1 MSRIALA
8 ITLASSLVGCGAPG
22 TSDSSAVASRSSAAA
37 TPEPTRAQTATESPE
52 PSQKAGTAID
62 IGGRSIWFK
71 CIGTGSPTV
80 ILEAGM
86 GGDLRTWEQVQPVIG
101 ASTRTCAYDR
111 AGVGQSESAAQPRT
125 AQDAVDDL
133 HDALAAAEIEAPY
146 VMVGFSFGGLVTQL
160 YAATYPDEMAGI
172 VLVESSHPLEAEQ
185 FEAHL
190 TPEQIEE
197 DRAAVLDNPEGLDP
211 FASFEQAQDAGP
223 LPEVPLI
230 VVTAGIS
237 EGWPEEWGD
246 PAVFDGIR
254 AGHQEDLASR
264 VPGGV
269 QLIAESSTHH
279 VPSQE
284 PDVIIE
290 AVGQVLDQLP

>member
-237 EGWPEEWGD
+237 EGWPPGWDAEL
-246 PAVFDGIR
+246 FDALR
-254 AGHQEDLASR
+254 AEQQVALATL
-264 VPGGV
+264 VPGGRQV
-269 QLIAESSTHH
+269 IAETSGHH
-279 VPSQE
+279 VPGTQPE
-284 PDVIIE
+284 VVIE
-290 AVGQVLDQLP
+290 AIESVLAELR

>member
-237 EGWPEEWGD
+237 EGWPPEWD
-246 PAVFDGIR
+246 AELFDALR
-254 AGHQEDLASR
+254 AEQQVALATL
-264 VPGGV
+264 VPGGRQV
-269 QLIAESSTHH
+269 IAETSGHH
-279 VPSQE
+279 VPGTQPE
-284 PDVIIE
+284 VVIE
-290 AVGQVLDQLP
+290 AIESVLAELR